1 MKGRIDSVSRVITAP
16 PPALYQAFMDADS
29 LVTWMPPEGMSGEI
43 EYFQAEAGGG
53 YRMTLTY
60 EEPHFLPGKTTED
73 TDSFEVTFT
82 ELVPGKKIAGKT
94 VFETDDPD
102 AGGELLM
109 TWFFE
114 EVDGDTKFTLV
125 AENVPPGILKAVH
138 IEGLDSTL
146 DNLRDF
152 VGSRKI
158 E

>member
-1 MKGRIDSVSRVITAP
+1 
-16 PPALYQAFMDADS
+16 
-29 LVTWMPPEGMSGEI
+29 
-43 EYFQAEAGGG
+43 
-53 YRMTLTY
+53 MTLTY

-114 EVDGDTKFTLV
+114 EVDGATKLTLI
-125 AENVPPGILKAVH
+125 AENVPPGIPKAVH